1 MSFSGW
7 MTKETM
13 VHPDHR
19 LLLSTK
25 KERDIDSLNNL
36 DDPRENYAEWEKPIS
51 KNMYR
56 MTPFTTFNNVITEM
70 EQFAKSATPGAGG
83 TMENKRYIHSSCLGS
98 SFVLLSDKM
107 EFLKTK
113 NLLTAFGS
121 SWITDVEIVNAR
133 SQAGVCRPGVSTLSR
148 FSLDGESW
156 GEKFPFL

>member
-1 MSFSGW
+1 
-7 MTKETM
+7 M

-36 DDPRENYAEWEKPIS
+36 DDPRGNYAEWEKPIS

-148 FSLDGESW
+148 FSLDGES
-156 GEKFPFL
+156 